1 MYFDCA
7 AIGGKLSYKLL
18 SSTIVP
24 RPIAWVVTRSDAGCL
39 NAAPFSFFNA
49 FSGDPPVAC
58 LGIGEGLQGPKDTV
72 NNLRANGE
80 LVINL
85 VSEANVL
92 AMNITATPFGAEINE
107 LEEAG
112 LATVA
117 STHVKPPR
125 IAASPVSFEC
135 RVREIIPMGQAN
147 HLILVNVLAAHV
159 IDEAITDA
167 ERCRIDASRL
177 DLVGRMESPGWYV
190 RTRDRFMLRQM
201 KPEAWQAMKDQAPH
215 AV

>member
-7 AIGGKLSYKLL
+7 AISGKLSYKLL

-24 RPIAWVVTRSDAGCL
+24 RPIAWVVTRSDTGRL

-49 FSGDPPVAC
+49 FSGEPPVAC
-58 LGIGEGLQGPKDTV
+58 LGIGEGLHGPKDTL
-72 NNLRANGE
+72 NNIRANGE

-85 VSEANVL
+85 VSEANVV
-92 AMNITATPFGAEINE
+92 AMNITATPFGAEIDE
-107 LEEAG
+107 LDEVG
-112 LATVA
+112 LDTHA
-117 STHVKPPR
+117 SIHVKPPR
-125 IAASPVSFEC
+125 IAASPASFEC
-135 RVREIIPMGQAN
+135 RVREVIPLGQSN
-147 HLILVNVLAAHV
+147 HLILVNVLAAH
-159 IDEAITDA
+159 IADEAVTDA

-201 KPEAWQAMKDQAPH
+201 KLEAYEASKTQSP
-215 AV
+215 